1 MGVEVLYNLWSSITS
16 ANVSG
21 AAQWLAVIGFALIV
35 IVAIGYGIAGSVKLI
50 KMISSMKIKEFSLL
64 LLALGFALIGIAVV
78 LP

>member
-21 AAQWLAVIGFALIV
+21 VAQWLAVIGFALIV

>member
-16 ANVSG
+16 ANVNG
-21 AAQWLAVIGFALIV
+21 MAQWLAVIGFALIV

-64 LLALGFALIGIAVV
+64 LLALGFALIGIAVI